1 MTFETVH
8 EVWDYWDGIRSGFAD
23 YRGIPHHFEAE
34 WNPADDDYRST
45 FTLRRVE
52 GSTIALARERNEI
65 FEKWRWALHRGEVSP
80 ESHPG
85 LSDQNPRFAELTQ
98 VIRSRIETAP
108 ITAWGVSGTFAA
120 VKTERDQPPGIVRE
134 VRVEW
139 SSTP

>member
-1 MTFETVH
+1 MTFETVY

-23 YRGIPHHFEAE
+23 YRGMPHHFEAE
-34 WNPADDDYRST
+34 WDSIEDDYRDT
-45 FTLRRVE
+45 FTLRSVE
-52 GSTIALARERNEI
+52 DSTIALARERNEI

-85 LSDQNPRFAELTQ
+85 ESDQNPRFAELTR
-98 VIRSRIETAP
+98 VIQSRIDSAP
-108 ITAWGVSGTFAA
+108 ITASGISATFEALT
-120 VKTERDQPPGIVRE
+120 TERERPPGMVRE